1 MEVKS
6 KKHFYPL
13 LMDLKKSVLSKINE
27 SFSQGRDGV
36 LRYQGRLCVPDV
48 DELRGK
54 TLEEDHGSP
63 YSIHRS
69 SSKMYHHLREVHW

>member
-36 LRYQGRLCVPDV
+36 LRYQGRLCVEDV
-48 DELRGK
+48 DDLKGNFLK
-54 TLEEDHGSP
+54 
-63 YSIHRS
+63 
-69 SSKMYHHLREVHW
+69 